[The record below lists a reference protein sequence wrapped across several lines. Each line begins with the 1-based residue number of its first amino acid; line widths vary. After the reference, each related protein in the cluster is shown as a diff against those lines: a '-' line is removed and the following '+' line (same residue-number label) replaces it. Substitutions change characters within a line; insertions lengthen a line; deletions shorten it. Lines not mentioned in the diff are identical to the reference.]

1 MDGNEQ
7 EKSTFDF
14 NNDSN
19 PQSSSSSGFKFIN
32 PYSKN
37 GRKISRSIKNL
48 KPETGIVKNSISIT
62 ANDIDKTISYDK
74 SESLP
79 LPKKQTSQDS
89 SIDKLEKKSNEQLN
103 KESSGEKPSSSTNG
117 FSFKKDLVSPSKNS
131 LITNKPGSISE
142 AANEISQENNNNN
155 NNKNIKSD
163 AITTNSTT
171 TTTNGEP
178 KSNGIINFNGNS
190 TKLAT
195 NPTTT
200 TTKETPIENPQSN
213 GNSNKLNPF
222 LFEFPKVEVK
232 NVQLDTNKVDNF
244 KSLFL
249 F

>member
-1 MDGNEQ
+1 M
-7 EKSTFDF
+7 
-14 NNDSN
+14 
-19 PQSSSSSGFKFIN
+19 
-32 PYSKN
+32 
-37 GRKISRSIKNL
+37 
-48 KPETGIVKNSISIT
+48 
-62 ANDIDKTISYDK
+62 
-74 SESLP
+74 P

-103 KESSGEKPSSSTNG
+103 KDSSGEKPSSSTNG

-131 LITNKPGSISE
+131 LTRNKPGPISE
-142 AANEISQENNNNN
+142 ANEISQENNNNN
-155 NNKNIKSD
+155 NNNKTID
-163 AITTNSTT
+163 LMLLPNSSSSSTTT

-195 NPTTT
+195 NHHYHHYQRN
-200 TTKETPIENPQSN
+200 PIENPKSN

>member
-1 MDGNEQ
+1 M
-7 EKSTFDF
+7 T
-14 NNDSN
+14 
-19 PQSSSSSGFKFIN
+19 
-32 PYSKN
+32 
-37 GRKISRSIKNL
+37 R
-48 KPETGIVKNSISIT
+48 
-62 ANDIDKTISYDK
+62 
-74 SESLP
+74 
-79 LPKKQTSQDS
+79 
-89 SIDKLEKKSNEQLN
+89 
-103 KESSGEKPSSSTNG
+103 
-117 FSFKKDLVSPSKNS
+117 
-131 LITNKPGSISE
+131 NKPGPISE

-155 NNKNIKSD
+155 NNNNKNNRSD
-163 AITTNSTT
+163 AITTNSTSTSTNTT